1 MIDFYTAAT
10 PNGRKIAIMLEE
22 AQLDYEVHRID
33 LEKGGQLD
41 PAFLKISPNNKI
53 PAIVDRHG
61 QGGPLSV
68 FESGAI
74 LIYLAEKSGLLL
86 PTEPSA
92 RSVCLQWL
100 FWQVSGLGPMVGQ
113 FNWYRQKTGAAFDQP
128 RARFAD
134 EGARLFGVMDRR
146 LAEADFLGGAYSI
159 ADIAAYPWSIYGRRH
174 VEAAKGVHFGNIERW
189 EKAMELRPAV
199 GRGMAVGS
207 SRQPAAT

>member
-22 AQLDYEVHRID
+22 ARLDYEVHRVD
-33 LEKGGQLD
+33 LAKGEQFD
-41 PAFLKISPNNKI
+41 PAFLQISPNNRI
-53 PAIVDRHG
+53 PAILDRDAP
-61 QGGPLSV
+61 GGPLAI

-74 LIYLAEKSGLLL
+74 LIYLAEKSGMLL
-86 PTEPSA
+86 PTDPRA

-113 FNWYRQKTGAAFDQP
+113 FNWYRVKERPEFDQP
-128 RARFAD
+128 KARFAD

-146 LAEADFLGGAYSI
+146 LAEAEYLGGACSI
-159 ADIAAYPWSIYGRRH
+159 ADIAAYPWAIYGRRH
-174 VEAAKGVHFGNIERW
+174 IEAAKGARFANIERW

-207 SRQPAAT
+207 AQR

>member
-22 AQLDYEVHRID
+22 ARLDYEVRRVD

-41 PAFLKISPNNKI
+41 PAFLQISPNNKI
-53 PAIVDRHG
+53 PAIVDRDAP
-61 QGGPLSV
+61 GGPLPI

-74 LIYLAEKSGLLL
+74 LIYLAEKSGVLL
-86 PTEPSA
+86 PGDPRA

-113 FNWYRQKTGAAFDQP
+113 FNWYRVKEGPEFDQP

-134 EGARLFGVMDRR
+134 EGARLFGVMDQR
-146 LAEADFLGGAYSI
+146 LSEAAYLGGACSI
-159 ADIAAYPWSIYGRRH
+159 ADIAAYPWAIYGRRH
-174 VEAAKGVHFGNIERW
+174 IEAAKGVRFGNIERW

-199 GRGMAVGS
+199 GRGMAVG
-207 SRQPAAT
+207 AARR